1 MTDHDRAFRFYGRL
15 LALYP
20 KPHRDEFGP
29 QMQRAFEDSYRHA
42 TGGERRPGVEFW
54 LAVLLDQGRSIVREQ
69 AAQPQGDV
77 VFFAMVLIWALGVMI
92 VPVGLAVNDWH
103 HLVLP
108 AAGFAILLLTI
119 PGTSGLAR
127 RIVTVLLGLAV
138 FECMYVAAQSL
149 KDENDLLAPA
159 LLVACMA
166 FSIKTLTGLNAR
178 MAGIGEGVWGREE
191 LTYGALAG
199 IAGVVALAFGVA
211 DTSDNPLP
219 GSLLFYFVVPFLCAI
234 AGFRTSRRHFSAR
247 AGIYAAMGSML
258 VAATIWILARPLVV
272 VVALQTVLRDH
283 PVPAAMLL
291 PFWQRPM
298 SSILFWAAMI
308 GLAGAYFGYLAS
320 ESGSASQSP
329 SGRPEG

>member
-1 MTDHDRAFRFYGRL
+1 
-15 LALYP
+15 
-20 KPHRDEFGP
+20 
-29 QMQRAFEDSYRHA
+29 
-42 TGGERRPGVEFW
+42 
-54 LAVLLDQGRSIVREQ
+54 
-69 AAQPQGDV
+69 
-77 VFFAMVLIWALGVMI
+77 MI
-92 VPVGLAVNDWH
+92 VPVSLTVNDWH
-103 HLVLP
+103 HLVVP
-108 AAGFAILLLTI
+108 AAVFAILLLTI
-119 PGTSGLAR
+119 PGTSGLAH
-127 RIVTVLLGLAV
+127 RIVTVLLALAV
-138 FECMYVAAQSL
+138 FECMYLAAQPL

-178 MAGIGEGVWGREE
+178 MAGIGDGVWGREE
-191 LTYGALAG
+191 LAFGALAG
-199 IAGVVALAFGVA
+199 IVGVVALAFGAA

-219 GSLLFYFVVPFLCAI
+219 GSLLFYFVVPFLCAV

-308 GLAGAYFGYLAS
+308 GLAGAYFGYLAN

-329 SGRPEG
+329 SHRPDGQAP